1 MEEIAEFSFL
11 MILRETTYGRM
22 ILNYGWLIPLALMVR
37 ILN

>member
-1 MEEIAEFSFL
+1 MEIADFSFL
-11 MILRETTYGRM
+11 MALHETIYGRM